1 MNDLNQIAPNTSLR
15 LYPDDTTM
23 YTADTSAA
31 CSAAVFL
38 IRICNQ
44 RYHKLLNGPD
54 WLNLDYLTIKPDK
67 TQALEWQRRTEKIKS
82 LYPIWNYEKAFGKVF
97 MIMPHFQYCA
107 PLLLGIGKGH
117 SKRMEE
123 ANFYIIRTLV
133 NLPKSSCYNGIQS
146 LEYRRVL
153 SIMLVV

>member
-1 MNDLNQIAPNTSLR
+1 
-15 LYPDDTTM
+15 M

-44 RYHKLLNGPD
+44 RYLKLLNGPD
-54 WLNLDYLTIKPDK
+54 WFNLDYLTIKPDK

-82 LYPIWNYEKAFGKVF
+82 LYPIWTYEKALGKVHVF
-97 MIMPHFQYCA
+97 MILPVFQYCA

-117 SKRMEE
+117 SKRMKD
-123 ANFYIIRTLV
+123 ANFYKIKR
-133 NLPKSSCYNGIQS
+133 
-146 LEYRRVL
+146 
-153 SIMLVV
+153 